1 MKDEMV
7 TLEAEGKS
15 LRHPNMKTLR
25 HRPMMMV
32 MAVMMM
38 MVNAT
43 SSGQK
48 VALQVVQDKSPHTPP
63 APPSPRTSWLMF
75 INNSDARKS
84 SPRTTKHVPRGPP
97 GPRSSPGR
105 PAPCPYRRQLIDDLL
120 VRFNGASANV
130 LCGLCERPPRVS
142 TSFLGRLPQA
152 VQVASRSQVE
162 LPPFSQA
169 PPFVAAFQRGRGF
182 DVSHGRYTATQSGFY
197 LLSARLCLKSGERVQ
212 VRLRESVRAA
222 ICIESLCRNK
232 PSIDSVVSV
241 STVRGAFSITLTG
254 TLFLQAGEYT
264 AIYVDN
270 ATADNISVLP
280 DSFFSAILLG
290 T

>member
-25 HRPMMMV
+25 HRPMMMT
-32 MAVMMM
+32 MMM
-38 MVNAT
+38 MTMMVNTT
-43 SSGQK
+43 SSGQE
-48 VALQVVQDKSPHTPP
+48 VALQVVQDKSPHAPP

-97 GPRSSPGR
+97 GSRSSPRR

-120 VRFNGASANV
+120 VRFNGASTNV
-130 LCGLCERPPRVS
+130 LCGLCERLPRVS

-152 VQVASRSQVE
+152 VQVASRS
-162 LPPFSQA
+162 LA

-222 ICIESLCRNK
+222 ICIESLCRTK
-232 PSIDSVVSV
+232 PSIDSVVGV
-241 STVRGAFSITLTG
+241 ATVREAFSITLTG
-254 TLFLQAGEYT
+254 TLFLQAGEYA

-270 ATADNISVLP
+270 ATAGNIRVLP